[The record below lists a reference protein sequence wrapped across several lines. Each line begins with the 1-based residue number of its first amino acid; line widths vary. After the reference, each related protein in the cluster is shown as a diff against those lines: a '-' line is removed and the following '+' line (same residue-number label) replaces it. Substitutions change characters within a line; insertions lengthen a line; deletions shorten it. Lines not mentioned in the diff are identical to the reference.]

1 MKYFDLNKRAQ
12 NGKKNG
18 AAIPSE
24 NTEPEADQ
32 DIDINFLSV
41 ARQAAM
47 YVGTFIG
54 VLLSTAVTHFQAGN
68 TDLTLTVYEVV
79 LSAVVAFV
87 IIPVVYEKLQLDP
100 GVPFVVQFGLFVQ
113 NGVFWHIII
122 GTIGSAL

>member
-12 NGKKNG
+12 NGKEKNG
-18 AAIPSE
+18 GTSKNP
-24 NTEPEADQ
+24 EPEAGQ

-47 YVGTFIG
+47 YLGTFIG

-68 TDLTLTVYEVV
+68 TDLTFTVYEVV

-87 IIPVVYEKLQLDP
+87 IIPVVYEKLQLNP

-113 NGVFWHIII
+113 NGVFWHIVI

>member
-12 NGKKNG
+12 NGKG
-18 AAIPSE
+18 TGVPS
-24 NTEPEADQ
+24 NPEPEAGT

-47 YVGTFIG
+47 YLGTFIG
-54 VLLSTAVTHFQAGN
+54 VLLSSAVTHFQSGN

-87 IIPVVYEKLQLDP
+87 IIPVVYEKLQLNP

-113 NGVFWHIII
+113 NGVFWHIVI

>member
-18 AAIPSE
+18 GTINP
-24 NTEPEADQ
+24 EPEAGT

-41 ARQAAM
+41 ARQVAM
-47 YVGTFIG
+47 YLGTFIG
-54 VLLSTAVTHFQAGN
+54 VLLSTTVTQFQAGN
-68 TDLTLTVYEVV
+68 ANLTLTVYEVV

-113 NGVFWHIII
+113 NGVFWHIVI

>member
-12 NGKKNG
+12 NGKGTGVPNNPK
-18 AAIPSE
+18 
-24 NTEPEADQ
+24 PEAGT

-41 ARQAAM
+41 ARQTAM

-54 VLLSTAVTHFQAGN
+54 VLLSTAVTQFQAGN
-68 TDLTLTVYEVV
+68 TDLTFTVYEVV

-87 IIPVVYEKLQLDP
+87 IIPVVYEKLQLNP
-100 GVPFVVQFGLFVQ
+100 GIPFVVQFGLFVQ
-113 NGVFWHIII
+113 NGVFWHIVI

>member
-1 MKYFDLNKRAQ
+1 MKYFDLNKRAL
-12 NGKKNG
+12 NGKVNGTAASKN
-18 AAIPSE
+18 P
-24 NTEPEADQ
+24 EPESAGQ
-32 DIDINFLSV
+32 DIDINLLSV

-87 IIPVVYEKLQLDP
+87 IIPVVYEKLQLNP

-122 GTIGSAL
+122 ETLGSAL